1 MTGGGRVAMRPAAS
15 SSISAAMQQGF
26 MPRRILVPVNGSP
39 TDDEAVRLACR
50 LARRQ
55 RAKVY
60 VVTILEVRRS
70 LALGTV
76 QDTEVERAEALLD
89 RAESIGAELDVEVDT
104 ELLQA
109 REAGPAIV
117 DEIREWQADLV
128 VIGMPYRQRFGEFH
142 MGKTAPYVLKF
153 APCRTLVFRE
163 PLQLE
168 A

>member
-1 MTGGGRVAMRPAAS
+1 
-15 SSISAAMQQGF
+15 MQQGF
-26 MPRRILVPVNGSP
+26 TARRILVPVNGSA
-39 TDDEAVRLACR
+39 TDNEAVSLACR

-60 VVTILEVRRS
+60 VITILEVKRS

-76 QDTEVERAEALLD
+76 QDAEVEEAEKLLD
-89 RAESIGAELDVEVDT
+89 RAETIGAELDVEVDT

-128 VIGMPYRQRFGEFH
+128 VVGMPFRQRFGEFH
-142 MGKTAPYVLKF
+142 MGKAAPYVLKF

-163 PLQLE
+163 PLEQG
-168 A
+168 

>member
-1 MTGGGRVAMRPAAS
+1 
-15 SSISAAMQQGF
+15 MQQGF
-26 MPRRILVPVNGSP
+26 TARRILVPVNGSP

-55 RAKVY
+55 RARVY
-60 VVTILEVRRS
+60 VITILEVKRS

-76 QDTEVERAEALLD
+76 QDTEVEAAERLLD
-89 RAESIGAELDVEVDT
+89 QAETIGSELDIDVDT

-117 DEIREWQADLV
+117 DEIREWQADLA
-128 VIGMPYRQRFGEFH
+128 VIGMPFRQRFGEFH

-153 APCRTLVFRE
+153 APCRVLVFRE
-163 PLQLE
+163 PPAQG
-168 A
+168 

>member
-1 MTGGGRVAMRPAAS
+1 
-15 SSISAAMQQGF
+15 MQQGF
-26 MPRRILVPVNGSP
+26 MPRRILVPINGSP
-39 TDDEAVRLACR
+39 TDDESVRLACR

-60 VVTILEVRRS
+60 VVTILEVKRS
-70 LALGTV
+70 LALGTL
-76 QDTEVERAEALLD
+76 QDTEVERAEKMLD
-89 RAESIGAELDVEVDT
+89 HAESIGSELDVEVDT

-128 VIGMPYRQRFGEFH
+128 VIGMPFRQRFGEFH

-153 APCRTLVFRE
+153 APCRTLLFRE
-163 PLQLE
+163 PVQLQS
-168 A
+168 

>member
-1 MTGGGRVAMRPAAS
+1 
-15 SSISAAMQQGF
+15 MQQGF
-26 MPRRILVPVNGSP
+26 TARRILVPINGRP
-39 TDDEAVRLACR
+39 TDDEAVSLACR

-60 VVTILEVRRS
+60 VITILEVKRS

-76 QDTEVERAEALLD
+76 QDIEVEAAEKLLD
-89 RAESIGAELDVEVDT
+89 RAETIGAELDVEVDT

-128 VIGMPYRQRFGEFH
+128 VIGMPFRQRFGEFH

-163 PLQLE
+163 PLQQGG
-168 A
+168 